1 MICHV
6 QAKIES
12 QRKPDRQIC
21 RSIADGI
28 SVVKWREENNV
39 SERTAYRWSASA
51 EVRKRV
57 HQLRRDRC
65 DGAVGVMAKHA
76 TAAAEEIVN
85 LGKHAKSEAVKLS
98 ALRRLVGHDDDV
110 PLLRA

>member
-1 MICHV
+1 MS
-6 QAKIES
+6 KRRSSRRES
-12 QRKPDRQIC
+12 LIDKFAEAL
-21 RSIADGI
+21 ADGI

-98 ALRRLVGHDDDV
+98 ALCAVLSDMMTMFS
-110 PLLRA
+110 LLRA